1 MIAMCDFILRDS
13 FFVRSAAHFQLQNRS
28 FSTKYIPQVGGE
40 MIKYNENPPG
50 FNPSNNHQ
58 TNGDSLEC
66 SQLSY
71 EEASNFLLAF
81 MRNR

>member
-1 MIAMCDFILRDS
+1 MIT
-13 FFVRSAAHFQLQNRS
+13 Q
-28 FSTKYIPQVGGE
+28 YIPQVGGE

-58 TNGDSLEC
+58 ANGDSLEC

-71 EEASNFLLAF
+71 VEASNFLLAL
-81 MRNR
+81 MRNK